1 MMNLSHIKI
10 NLRILTHFTRV
21 ASRIVKLNPV
31 SIIQCVVEDLVCT
44 KSIHH
49 IRYKTVLQGI
59 S

>member
-1 MMNLSHIKI
+1 MMIKI